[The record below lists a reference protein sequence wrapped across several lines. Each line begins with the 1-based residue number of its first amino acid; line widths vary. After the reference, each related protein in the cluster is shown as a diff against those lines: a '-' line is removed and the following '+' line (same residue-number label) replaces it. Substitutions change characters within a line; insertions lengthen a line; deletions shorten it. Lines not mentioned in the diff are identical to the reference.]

1 MSMAT
6 AIPYMS
12 AILALVFS
20 TCVSLQESPVTGKKR
35 AYAYSWNDEVR
46 MGREYDPQ
54 IIAEFGLLD
63 HPGLTD
69 YVRRVGETVLAESHL
84 RRESTPPQFQNVPF
98 TFRVLDSPVV
108 NAFALPGGFN
118 YVTRGLLAHLDNEA
132 QLAMVLGHEVAHVA
146 ARHASQQALKQTAG
160 SLFVLGGAVLTE
172 SVLGTG
178 GQEVMQLGGAAAQLL
193 FLSYSRDAER
203 ESDRLGVEYAAMA
216 GYDAAEGA
224 DFFLSLKRI
233 SAAAGQRIPNH
244 LSSHP
249 DPGERE
255 VDIQRRAA
263 RFREKGYAQEMVERD
278 RFLAAIDGI
287 MVGENPREGFVYGDA
302 FVHPDLAFRFG
313 IPTGWKVQNG
323 RNAVLVY
330 HPDQKAIL
338 QFTLDAEA
346 STTAE
351 VVDRIGNQQGIT
363 VVDRQAVSNS
373 PIEAMRLIGEATD
386 QAGNAIRLIV
396 VGANLGGRL
405 YRFVGYAS
413 KSEFD
418 GYLAAFDSTAL
429 NFRPLTDPALL
440 NVQPAR
446 LRVMTTTRS
455 AAFREFIPNPMPVNL
470 TAEDVAIMNQVNL
483 DDIIPMGV
491 KIKVPR

>member
-1 MSMAT
+1 MRAPLPFIT
-6 AIPYMS
+6 
-12 AILALVFS
+12 AILALAFT

-35 AYAYSWNDEVR
+35 AYAYSWADEVK

-54 IIAEFGLLD
+54 IITEFGLLD
-63 HPGLTD
+63 QPALTD
-69 YVRRVGETVLAESHL
+69 YVRQVGEKVLAESHL
-84 RRESTPPQFQNVPF
+84 RREGTSSQFKNVPF

-108 NAFALPGGFN
+108 NAFALPGGYN
-118 YVTRGLLAHLDNEA
+118 YVTRGLLAHLENEA

-160 SLFVLGGAVLTE
+160 SLFVIGGAVLAE

-178 GQEVMQLGGAAAQLL
+178 GEEVLQMGGAAAQLI

-216 GYDAAEGA
+216 GYAASEGA
-224 DFFLSLKRI
+224 HFFTSLKRI

-255 VDIQRRAA
+255 KDIERRAA
-263 RFREKGYAQEMVERD
+263 RFREQGYGQEKVERD

-287 MVGENPREGFVYGDA
+287 MVGENPREGFVYGNA

-313 IPTGWKVQNG
+313 VHMGWKLQNG
-323 RNAVLVY
+323 RNAVMVY
-330 HPDQKAIL
+330 QPDQKAAL
-338 QFTLDAEA
+338 QFTLDAQA
-346 STTAE
+346 GTTAE
-351 VVDRIGNQQGIT
+351 VVDQIGNQQGVT
-363 VVDRQAVSNS
+363 VVDRQAIANS
-373 PIEAMRLIGEATD
+373 PIDAVRLIGEATD
-386 QAGNAIRLIV
+386 QSGNVMRLMV
-396 VGANLGGRL
+396 MGVKLGGRL
-405 YRFVGYAS
+405 YRFVGYSA
-413 KSEFD
+413 KADFD
-418 GYLAAFDSTAL
+418 ANLAAFESTAL
-429 NFRPLTDPALL
+429 SFTTLTEPALL

-446 LRVMTTTRS
+446 LRVITTTRM
-455 AAFREFIPNPMPVNL
+455 AAFREFLPNPLPVNL
-470 TAEDVAIMNQVNL
+470 SAEDVAIMNQVNL

>member
-1 MSMAT
+1 MPIRLILT
-6 AIPYMS
+6 S
-12 AILALVFS
+12 ALLTLAFT

-35 AYAYSWNDEVR
+35 AYAYSWSDEVK

-54 IIAEFGLLD
+54 IVAEFGLLEN
-63 HPGLTD
+63 PELTD
-69 YVRRVGETVLAESHL
+69 YVKQVGEKVLATSHL
-84 RRESTPPQFQNVPF
+84 RRDDTPAQFRNVPF

-118 YVTRGLLAHLDNEA
+118 YVTRGLLAHLENEA

-160 SLFVLGGAVLTE
+160 SLFVIGGAVLAE
-172 SVLGTG
+172 SVLGAG
-178 GQEVMQLGGAAAQLL
+178 GQEVLQMGGAAAQLI

-224 DFFLSLKRI
+224 DFFTSLKRI

-255 VDIQRRAA
+255 KDIQRRAA
-263 RFREKGYAQEMVERD
+263 RFRERGYAQEKVERD

-287 MVGENPREGFVYGDA
+287 MVGENPREGFVSGNA

-313 IPTGWKVQNG
+313 IPNGWKVQNG
-323 RNAVLVY
+323 RSAVIVY
-330 HPDQKAIL
+330 EPEQKAIL

-346 STTAE
+346 ATPAD
-351 VVDRIGNQQGIT
+351 VVDRIGNQQGVT
-363 VVDRQAVSNS
+363 VVDRQAIADS

-386 QAGNAIRLIV
+386 QGGNVVRLMV
-396 VGANLGGRL
+396 VGAKLGGRL
-405 YRFVGYAS
+405 YRFVGYSS
-413 KSEFD
+413 KADFD
-418 GYLAAFDSTAL
+418 AYLAAFEASAL
-429 NFRPLTDPALL
+429 SFATLTDPGLL
-440 NVQPAR
+440 NVQPTR
-446 LRVMTTTRS
+446 LRVITTTRE
-455 AAFREFIPNPMPVNL
+455 AAFREFLPNPMPVNL
-470 TAEDVAIMNQVNL
+470 TADDVAIMNQVKL

>member
-1 MSMAT
+1 MP
-6 AIPYMS
+6 IRL
-12 AILALVFS
+12 ILASALLTLAFT

-35 AYAYSWNDEVR
+35 AYAYSWADEVR

-54 IIAEFGLLD
+54 IVAEFGLLENRE
-63 HPGLTD
+63 LTD
-69 YVRRVGETVLAESHL
+69 YVTKIGEKVLATSHL
-84 RRESTPPQFQNVPF
+84 RREDTPAQFRNVPF

-118 YVTRGLLAHLDNEA
+118 YVTRGLLAHLENEA

-160 SLFVLGGAVLTE
+160 SLFVIGGAVLAE
-172 SVLGTG
+172 SVLGAG
-178 GQEVMQLGGAAAQLL
+178 GEEVLQMGGAAAQLI

-224 DFFLSLKRI
+224 DFFTSLKRI

-263 RFREKGYAQEMVERD
+263 RFRENGYAQEMVERD
-278 RFLAAIDGI
+278 RYLAAIDGI
-287 MVGENPREGFVYGDA
+287 MVGENPRKGFVSGNG

-313 IPTGWKVQNG
+313 IPADWKVQNG
-323 RNAVLVY
+323 KSAVIVY
-330 HPDQKAIL
+330 HPDQKAMM

-346 STTAE
+346 ATTAD

-363 VVDRQAVSNS
+363 VVDRQAVANS

-386 QAGNAIRLIV
+386 QGGNDLRILV
-396 VGANLGGRL
+396 VGAKLNGRL
-405 YRFVGYAS
+405 YRFLGYSAKADFDSFLPQLEAS
-413 KSEFD
+413 ALS
-418 GYLAAFDSTAL
+418 LAA
-429 NFRPLTDPALL
+429 LTDPALL
-440 NVQPAR
+440 NVQPTR
-446 LRVMTTTRS
+446 LRVITTTRE
-455 AAFREFIPNPMPVNL
+455 AAFRTFLPNPMPVNL
-470 TAEDVAIMNQVNL
+470 TAEDVAIMNQVHL

>member
-1 MSMAT
+1 MT
-6 AIPYMS
+6 APLPFMT
-12 AILALVFS
+12 AILALAFT

-63 HPGLTD
+63 HPGLSD
-69 YVRRVGETVLAESHL
+69 YVRTVGEKVLAESHL
-84 RRESTPPQFQNVPF
+84 RREGTSAQFKNVPF

-108 NAFALPGGFN
+108 NAFALPGGYN
-118 YVTRGLLAHLDNEA
+118 YVTRGLLAHLENEA

-160 SLFVLGGAVLTE
+160 SLFVIGGAVLAE
-172 SVLGTG
+172 SVLGAG

-203 ESDRLGVEYAAMA
+203 ESDRLGVEYAAKA
-216 GYDAAEGA
+216 GYAASEGA
-224 DFFLSLKRI
+224 HFFTSLKRI
-233 SAAAGQRIPNH
+233 SAASGQRVPNH

-255 VDIQRRAA
+255 KDIERRAA
-263 RFREKGYAQEMVERD
+263 RFREQGYVQEKVERD
-278 RFLAAIDGI
+278 RYLAAIDGI
-287 MVGENPREGFVYGDA
+287 MVGENPREGFVHGDV

-313 IPTGWKVQNG
+313 IPTGWKLQNG
-323 RNAVLVY
+323 RNAVMLY
-330 HPDQKAIL
+330 QPDQKAIL
-338 QFTLDAEA
+338 QFTLDAQA
-346 STTAE
+346 GTTAE
-351 VVDRIGNQQGIT
+351 VVDKIGNQRGVT
-363 VVDRQAVSNS
+363 VVDRQAIANS
-373 PIEAMRLIGEATD
+373 PIHAVRLIGEATD
-386 QAGNAIRLIV
+386 QSGNVTRLLV
-396 VGANLGGRL
+396 VGASLGGRL

-413 KSEFD
+413 KADFD
-418 GYLAAFDSTAL
+418 GYLAAFESTAL
-429 NFRPLTDPALL
+429 SFTTLNDPALL

-446 LRVMTTTRS
+446 LRVMTTTRT
-455 AAFREFIPNPMPVNL
+455 AAFREFLPNPMPLNIN
-470 TAEDVAIMNQVNL
+470 AEDVAIMNQVKL
-483 DDIIPMGV
+483 DDVIPMGV